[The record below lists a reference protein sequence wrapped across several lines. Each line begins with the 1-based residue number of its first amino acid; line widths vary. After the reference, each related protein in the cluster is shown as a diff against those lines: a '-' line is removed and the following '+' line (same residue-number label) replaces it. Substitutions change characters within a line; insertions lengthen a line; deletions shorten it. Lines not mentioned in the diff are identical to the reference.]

1 MSTKLTI
8 DPSLLASVENAAVIA
23 KIDSVTANAVTL
35 IVGDKP
41 VAIAVPEGGFEDL
54 KPGATGSIVFDK
66 ATGAATQIALE
77 GRPIASTT
85 RRSSPAMGL
94 SSGREV
100 I

>member
-1 MSTKLTI
+1 MSTQLTV
-8 DPSLLASVENAAVIA
+8 DPSLLPSCESATVTAT
-23 KIDSVTANAVTL
+23 IDSVTANAVTL

-41 VAIAVPEGGFEDL
+41 MAIPVPEGGFEDL